1 MDYCA
6 LEVFKVPANRFAD
19 QIWGKSYELGGPDDK
34 YKNSRK
40 DGHLVSWMS
49 KVNTKEGNVGRVYQ

>member
-6 LEVFKVPANRFAD
+6 LEAFKVPANRFAD
-19 QIWGKSYELGGPDDK
+19 HMGEILKIRN
-34 YKNSRK
+34 KNSRK